1 MATFYTS
8 KKLSFNNAE
17 QFKESFYEPE
27 PATVGY
33 VFIGN
38 HVPYANESS
47 PNSIVDSSFDEK
59 SVWDN
64 MYAAKRITGNDVELV
79 IPRANWTTGK
89 RYKQFDDKIAIDTLL
104 TADSGAGGNSQPMYI
119 LTTARNVYKCLSNNA
134 NSISTVEPTG
144 DYSTANGTI
153 FTADG
158 FIWKYMYN
166 VKPSNRFL
174 TTDWIPAPI
183 STSKLDYNVSSTN
196 LIDGELTT
204 IIVTG
209 EGTGYAEPSI
219 TATAFVSGVT
229 TIALANTTNVVANMA
244 VTGTGIA
251 SGTTVTTVNPNTS
264 SIIISTATTANGG
277 GTTANNLTFKT
288 RVYIDGDGTGAVAS
302 ANITNSAISKITVD
316 ISGTGYSYANAII
329 YGSGTSGATPGANTA
344 NARVIITPKFGHGFN
359 PAKELDATNVMVVE
373 RIGAVDA
380 TENGV
385 ISTDTSFRQYGLLRD
400 PYKYGNT
407 SPVISSNAG
416 TVISQTTNLTLI
428 AGTNFELNE
437 FVYQGVSANN
447 AYFYGFVNAQSANEV
462 RLTKVKGTVTVGGTL
477 IGANSA
483 ITRTVV
489 KKIDPE
495 FQPYTGD
502 ILYVENVQKVT
513 RADGQA
519 ENVKFVIRF

>member
-33 VFIGN
+33 VFLGN

-47 PNSIVDSSFDEK
+47 PNSIVDSVSDEK

-79 IPRANWTTGK
+79 IPRVNWTSNTK
-89 RYKQFDDKIAIDTLL
+89 YKQYDDTISVDDLL
-104 TADSGAGGNSQPMYI
+104 TGNTTLNVKPMYV
-119 LTTARNVYKCLSNNA
+119 LTASRNVYKCLSNNA
-134 NSISTVEPTG
+134 SANSTVEPSG
-144 DYSTANGTI
+144 DFTTANGTI
-153 FTADG
+153 STADG
-158 FIWKYMYN
+158 YIWKYLYN
-166 VKPSNRFL
+166 VKPTNRFL

-183 STSKLDYNVSSTN
+183 STNKLDYNVSETSP
-196 LIDGELTT
+196 IEGEVTT
-204 IIVTG
+204 IVVLNG
-209 EGTGYAEPSI
+209 GTGYAHPTI
-219 TATAFVSGVT
+219 NATAFGTGVT
-229 TIALANTTNVVANMA
+229 TITLANTTNVAANMI

-251 SGTTVTTVNPNTS
+251 TGSLVTAVNAVTS
-264 SIIISTATTANGG
+264 VITIDTATNANGG
-277 GTTANNLTFKT
+277 GTTANALSFLT
-288 RVYIDGDGTGAVAS
+288 RIYIQGDGASLEAS
-302 ANITNSAISKITVD
+302 ANIVNSAISKVTVD
-316 ISGTGYSYANAII
+316 VTGSGYSYANATI
-329 YGSGTSGATPGANTA
+329 YGSGTGANT
-344 NARVIITPKFGHGFN
+344 RVILPPKLGHGFN
-359 PAKELDATNVMVVE
+359 SAKELDATNVMVSE
-373 RIGAVDA
+373 RIGSVDS
-380 TENGV
+380 TENGL

-416 TVISQTTNLTLI
+416 TVISQTTNITLI

-437 FVYQGVSANN
+437 FVYQGASANS
-447 AYFYGFVNAQSANEV
+447 AYFYGFVNSQTANEV
-462 RLTKVKGTVTVGGTL
+462 RLTKVRGTITVGGLL
-477 IGANSA
+477 IGANSGVN
-483 ITRTVV
+483 RTVV
-489 KKIDPE
+489 KLTNPE

-502 ILYVENVQKVT
+502 ILYAENIEKVT